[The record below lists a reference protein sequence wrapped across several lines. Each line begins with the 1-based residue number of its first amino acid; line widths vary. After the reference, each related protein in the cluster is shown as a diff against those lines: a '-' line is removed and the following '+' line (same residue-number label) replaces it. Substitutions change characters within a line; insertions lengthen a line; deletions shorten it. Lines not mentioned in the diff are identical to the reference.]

1 MLHDLTDK
9 CVFTSAAILSV
20 ASIVC
25 DITGHT
31 LKGLTFPKGHLDV
44 LSVIS
49 LATGLLHSFPTV
61 IYHTHV

>member
-1 MLHDLTDK
+1 VIMLHELIDK

-49 LATGLLHSFPTV
+49 LALHSFPTV
-61 IYHTHV
+61 IYRTHV